1 MNKSIVCLSLLL
13 LILTSCVSKKN
24 ILYFQDADKFSSV
37 NIIKPEYKIQPNDIL
52 NITIS
57 ALIPETAEPYNSQS
71 TNSSN
76 NTSNSIESLKLR
88 GYLVATNGNIEMP
101 VLGTIS
107 VKNKSLLQLSEELK
121 KILEEGGHLIKPVI
135 NIRLLNSKVTILGEV
150 SSPGTYA
157 FTEQYIS
164 LPQAL
169 GYAGDLTLSGKRKDI
184 LLIRESEG
192 IRTVT
197 HVDLTT
203 ANWMNDPKYTIQ
215 PNDIIIVNPNTKKT
229 QTGGYNIG
237 DLSML
242 FSISSFII
250 SLIFLFKK

>member
-1 MNKSIVCLSLLL
+1 MNKSIVCLSILL

-37 NIIKPEYKIQPNDIL
+37 IITKPEYKIQSNDIL

-57 ALIPETAEPYNSQS
+57 ALIPETAESYNSQS
-71 TNSSN
+71 TS
-76 NTSNSIESLKLR
+76 TSNSIESLKLR
-88 GYLVATNGNIEMP
+88 GYLVSSNGTIEMP

-107 VKNKSLLQLSEELK
+107 VKNKTLIQLSEELK
-121 KILEEGGHLIKPVI
+121 KILEEGGHLAKPVI
-135 NIRLLNSKVTILGEV
+135 NIRLLNAKVTVLGEV
-150 SSPGTYA
+150 SAPGTYA

-192 IRTVT
+192 LRTVT

-215 PNDIIIVNPNTKKT
+215 PNYVIIVNPNTKKT

-237 DLSML
+237 DLSIL
-242 FSISSFII
+242 FGISSFII